1 MNTLVTF
8 LGKGRDHPETG
19 YRQTVY
25 RFPGGERTES
35 TAFFGLALSRY
46 LDAES
51 TVILG
56 TNASQWDVLVEHHAV
71 DGDDV
76 EARLELMEAVAN
88 AAVDQRLLDRLAPFM
103 ERSVGRP
110 VTPRI
115 IPFGKEP
122 DEQYAILDAIAA
134 SAPSGDVSIDVTH
147 GFRHLGMIGFVSA
160 FMLERVR
167 GVTVRDLWYGALDMT
182 RDGVTPVLR
191 LDGLARVQRWVEA
204 LARFDA
210 TGDYGVFAPLLR
222 EDGVPEDKANCLRDA
237 AYHERILNVPA
248 ARDRILTFLP
258 VLDRSLPGAS
268 GLFQRKLGDR
278 LQWSRLQDRWQW
290 QRKLAYQY
298 LNRRDYV
305 RAGMLGWEAWVSRL
319 CSEQDMAGAP
329 ADDVDASAFNERV
342 AVLLEFE
349 GELQMGDHHG
359 RSGAHW
365 TLKHLRNSLA
375 HSTRPTKRY
384 RGMLKDPDRLSRE
397 LHATFIR
404 LLG

>member
-25 RFPGGERTES
+25 RFPGGEQTES
-35 TAFFGLALSRY
+35 TPFFGLALSRY
-46 LDAES
+46 LDSES

-56 TNASQWDVLVEHHAV
+56 TSASQWDVLVEHLAV

-76 EARLELMEAVAN
+76 EARLQLMEAVAN
-88 AAVDQRLLDRLAPFM
+88 AAVDQRLLDRLAPVM

-110 VTPRI
+110 VIPRI

-134 SAPSGDVSIDVTH
+134 SAPDGDVSIDLTH

-204 LARFDA
+204 LDRFDA
-210 TGDYGVFAPLLR
+210 TGDYGYFTLLLQ
-222 EDGVPEDKANCLRDA
+222 EDGVPHDKASCLRDA
-237 AYHERILNVPA
+237 AYYERILNVST
-248 ARDRILTFLP
+248 ARDKILTFLP
-258 VLDRSLPGAS
+258 VLDEDLRGAS
-268 GLFQRKLGDR
+268 GLFQRKLSER
-278 LQWSRLQDRWQW
+278 LQWARLQDRWQW

-305 RAGMLGWEAWVSRL
+305 RAAMLGWEAWVSRL
-319 CSEQDMAGAP
+319 CSEHDTSGTS
-329 ADDVDASAFNERV
+329 ADDVDTAAFDERI
-342 AVLLEFE
+342 AVLEEFE
-349 GELQMGDHHG
+349 GELQMGDHPG

-375 HSTRPTKRY
+375 HGTRPTKRY